1 VAYGAYR
8 ARSADRA
15 RIPPRL
21 SASALT
27 VWEWEGG
34 AAVAMRSDKE
44 ETRSTGRLGRGGEY
58 GREQIR

>member
-44 ETRSTGRLGRGGEY
+44 ET
-58 GREQIR
+58 

>member
-1 VAYGAYR
+1 MAPFFPHRRRHDLEAPVAYGAYR

-44 ETRSTGRLGRGGEY
+44 ET
-58 GREQIR
+58 